1 MLGMPIRSPPLF
13 VVTKQIDINLSVDNL
28 FYKILEQRGNVRKAI
43 IEILKTEFSGLE
55 WALSIIDGL
64 Q

>member
-1 MLGMPIRSPPLF
+1 MPIRSPPLF

-28 FYKILEQRGNVRKAI
+28 FYKILEQRGYVRKAI